1 MKDEKEDSIDKLFNR
16 GLKNP
21 GDDASY
27 REEDW
32 DALEA
37 MLDGK
42 KPKGIV
48 RGLMILVSAIAAM
61 LLLVVGWLYLQ
72 PALKPDKTKP
82 QIVKS
87 KPQIQKHSGK
97 YGPPA
102 QQLAVLKSNTLSASN
117 SSTLSADGASR
128 KSKSFLTLSAV
139 PGGRSFTGPVV
150 KPGFSNTRVT
160 KTLPDTVIT
169 DKTVNTI
176 ATNNAKTDS
185 LIKGKA
191 DNMASNNVV
200 ADTLIAEKKRVL
212 ISVVDDIKPKKK
224 NTRSGSGSSSS
235 TYAFKPT
242 FALSIVA
249 SPDINSVKGFSQNKV
264 GTNAGLLLT
273 MGVSKK
279 WSITTGAIYADKP
292 YVTDFAN
299 YATAYKF
306 AANPVS
312 VTASCIVLDIPVNI
326 GYQVYNKGGNKF
338 SLGTGLSSYFMLR
351 ENYTFNYAGAYPG
364 GPATYNIR
372 NQNKHIMGI
381 LNLNVTYQR
390 EISSKF
396 GVGVQPYYKLPLTG
410 IGYGQVNLKS
420 AGVAVGVT
428 WNINS
433 GLKP

>member
-1 MKDEKEDSIDKLFNR
+1 MKDEKEHSIDKLFNQ

-32 DALEA
+32 DAMEA

-48 RGLMILVSAIAAM
+48 RGLVILVSAIAAM
-61 LLLVVGWLYLQ
+61 LLLVVGWSYLH
-72 PALKPDKTKP
+72 PAVKPDKTNP
-82 QIVKS
+82 QIVRS
-87 KPQIQKHSGK
+87 KPQIQKDSGK
-97 YGPPA
+97 YGPPV
-102 QQLAVLKSNTLSASN
+102 QQLADPKSNALSASN
-117 SSTLSADGASR
+117 SSTLSANGASR
-128 KSKSFLTLSAV
+128 KSRSFLTLSAV
-139 PGGRSFTGPVV
+139 PGGRSITGLAAN
-150 KPGFSNTRVT
+150 PGSNNPGVT
-160 KTLPDTVIT
+160 NTLPDTIVT
-169 DKTVNTI
+169 DKAVENI
-176 ATNNAKTDS
+176 AFNNAKADT
-185 LIKGKA
+185 LIKEKA
-191 DNMASNNVV
+191 DNMASNNAV
-200 ADTLIAEKKRVL
+200 ADTVVTEKKRVL

-224 NTRSGSGSSSS
+224 STASGSGSTSS

-242 FALSIVA
+242 FALSIIA

-306 AANPVS
+306 TSNPVS
-312 VTASCIVLDIPVNI
+312 VTASCMVLDIPINI
-326 GYQVYNKGGNKF
+326 GYRVYNKGGNTF

-351 ENYTFNYAGAYPG
+351 ENYTFNYAGGYPG